1 MFSTDEAR
9 VTQEER
15 RLLWRHMR
23 TPAISFVSLMAL
35 LAINVAL
42 GATLPFRHVW
52 MLEAAVTLCMV
63 LVVLL
68 VSMEVWRDTPLIR
81 VFSLLGFFWVLIMFT
96 MTLTDY
102 LGR

>member
-1 MFSTDEAR
+1 MFSTGEAR
-9 VTQEER
+9 MTQEER

-23 TPAISFVSLMAL
+23 MPALSFVALMVL
-35 LAINVAL
+35 LAVNVAL
-42 GATLPFRHVW
+42 GAMLPFGHLW
-52 MLEAAVTLCMV
+52 MVEAGVTLCMV

-81 VFSLLGFFWVLIMFT
+81 VFSMLGFFWVLILFT

>member
-1 MFSTDEAR
+1 MTP
-9 VTQEER
+9 EER

-23 TPAISFVSLMAL
+23 TPAISFVAL
-35 LAINVAL
+35 LSLLAVNVAL
-42 GATLPFRHVW
+42 GATLPFHNVW
-52 MLEAAVTLCMV
+52 MVEAAVALCMV

-81 VFSLLGFFWVLIMFT
+81 LFSMLGFFWVLMLFT